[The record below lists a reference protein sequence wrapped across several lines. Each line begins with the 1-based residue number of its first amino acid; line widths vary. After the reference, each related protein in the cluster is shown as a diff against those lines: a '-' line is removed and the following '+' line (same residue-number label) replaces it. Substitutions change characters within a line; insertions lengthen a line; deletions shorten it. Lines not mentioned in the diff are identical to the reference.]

1 MKKSLNKNQT
11 ITLSKV
17 GVCDIYEVGNWTNY
31 YPSVKL
37 GFKRDDYEAK
47 YSDLSFCL
55 KENDNIIG
63 YFIARNVINLNE
75 QDAIPLYS
83 KKLELCDFAVSE
95 RAYAK
100 YGLILLDYLL
110 NYAKNNG
117 YRAVVIN
124 KQPSFPF
131 FFDFINR
138 HYRFKEF
145 GDSYYAVIDN
155 PKIKQSEKHL
165 TLYETD
171 KISLENIYFLYDLK
185 FSVGKNLV
193 KLKLNANEFIS
204 VDRKTG
210 IITFPSN
217 VNLSKDNV
225 VLNSYTK
232 DIVYLVCEDYNNNR
246 IQTLTVDFSSTN
258 PNIFQAYKDDT
269 LYVNKTI
276 SDLTNDVNYLLSAA
290 DKGVKFIFPY
300 IIDYNMNDRSFHQG
314 FGKVSC
320 NDLIEKH
327 LSTCDSTATTLSEKV
342 KEKQAVKDFNAKLP
356 SIESFELSFG
366 DFANNVNKLYVRFG
380 DDITIDINGRKNS
393 DVKVDKDTLIKELQ
407 RFYFSNWKGVYNTN
421 AAPKLENSW
430 QIKLVFKNDTLEFKG
445 FDDYPRAWIC
455 VERFANKYGNFYLT
469 KRR

>member
-1 MKKSLNKNQT
+1 MKNSLNKKPK
-11 ITLSKV
+11 IAVSAV
-17 GVCDIYEVGNWTNY
+17 DVCDIYEVGNWTNC

-37 GFKRDDYEAK
+37 GFKLDDYDAK

-63 YFIARNVINLNE
+63 YFIARNVINLNK
-75 QDAIPLYS
+75 QDGIPLYC

-117 YRAVVIN
+117 YKAVVVK
-124 KQPSFPF
+124 KQPNFPF

-145 GDSYYAVIDN
+145 DGSYYAIIDN
-155 PKIKQSEKHL
+155 PKTKQSEKHL

-185 FSVGKNLV
+185 FSVCKNLI
-193 KLKLNANEFIS
+193 KLKLSTDEFIS
-204 VDRKTG
+204 VNRKTG
-210 IITFPSN
+210 IIAFPSN

-225 VLNSYTK
+225 VLNSCTK
-232 DIVYLVCEDYNNNR
+232 NIVYLVCEDYNNN
-246 IQTLTVDFSSTN
+246 QVQNLTVDFSASN
-258 PNIFQAYKDDT
+258 PNIFQAYKNDT
-269 LYVNKTI
+269 LYVNKTM
-276 SDLTNDVNYLLSAA
+276 SDLANDVEYLFSVA
-290 DKGVKFIFPY
+290 DKGIKSIFPY
-300 IIDYNMNDRSFHQG
+300 IIDYNMNDRSFFRA

-320 NDLIEKH
+320 DDLIEKY
-327 LSTCDSTATTLSEKV
+327 LSTCDSTATTLSEKA
-342 KEKQAVKDFNAKLP
+342 KEKQTAKDFNAKLP
-356 SIESFELSFG
+356 SIEGFELSFG
-366 DFANNVNKLYVRFG
+366 NFASKVNKLSVRFH
-380 DDITIDINGRKNS
+380 DDIVIDTNCQKNS
-393 DVKVDKDTLIKELQ
+393 SVKADKDEIIKELQ
-407 RFYFSNWKGVYNTN
+407 QFYFSNWKEVYDTN
-421 AAPKLENSW
+421 AEPKLENSW
-430 QIKLVFKNDTLEFKG
+430 RIKLVFKNDTLEFKG

-469 KRR
+469 KH

>member
-1 MKKSLNKNQT
+1 MKKSLNKNQKNT
-11 ITLSKV
+11 VSAT
-17 GVCDIYEVGNWTNY
+17 GVCDINEVGNWTNC

-37 GFKRDDYEAK
+37 GFKLDDYEAK

-63 YFIARNVINLNE
+63 YFIARNIVNLNE
-75 QDAIPLYS
+75 QDDIPLYS

-110 NYAKNNG
+110 NYAKSNG
-117 YRAVVIN
+117 YKAVVIK
-124 KQPSFPF
+124 KQPNFPL

-145 GDSYYAVIDN
+145 DGSYYAIIDN

-165 TLYETD
+165 TLYESD

-185 FSVGKNLV
+185 FSVSKNLI

-210 IITFPSN
+210 VIVFPSN
-217 VNLSKDNV
+217 VNLSKDKV
-225 VLNSYTK
+225 VLNSHTK
-232 DIVYLVCEDYNNNR
+232 NIVYLVCEDYNNNQVQN
-246 IQTLTVDFSSTN
+246 ITVDFSAKN
-258 PNIFQAYKDDT
+258 PNIFRAYKDDT

-276 SDLTNDVNYLLSAA
+276 ADLTNDVEYVFSVA

-300 IIDYNMNDRSFHQG
+300 IIDYNMNDRSFHCG
-314 FGKVSC
+314 FGKVGC

-342 KEKQAVKDFNAKLP
+342 KEKQAAKDFNAKLP
-356 SIESFELSFG
+356 SIEGFELSFG
-366 DFANNVNKLYVRFG
+366 DLASKVNKLSVRFC
-380 DDITIDINGRKNS
+380 DDIVIDTNGQKNN
-393 DVKVDKDTLIKELQ
+393 DVKADKDEIIKELQ
-407 RFYFSNWKGVYNTN
+407 RFYFSNWKDIYDTN
-421 AAPKLENSW
+421 VAPKLENSW
-430 QIKLVFKNDTLEFKG
+430 CIKLVFKDDTLEFKG

-455 VERFANKYGNFYLT
+455 VERFANKYGNFCLT
-469 KRR
+469 KH